1 MRISILF
8 INETQNTRLYVF
20 FSNAILF
27 KDVQSM
33 DIQF

>member
-1 MRISILF
+1 MGISILF
-8 INETQNTRLYVF
+8 IDETQYTRLDLF